1 MLDYKFV
8 ERRLYF
14 GVKIIRSPN
23 DKCTICFCCRFAVEY
38 IVLVSGA
45 VLDLIRN
52 ARGGISDPTMAHVFP
67 ELFN

>member
-14 GVKIIRSPN
+14 GIQIIRSLN

-38 IVLVSGA
+38 IVLISGA

-52 ARGGISDPTMAHVFP
+52 ARGGISDPT
-67 ELFN
+67 